1 MNMDERIKRI
11 NELYHKSVSVGLS
24 EEEKA
29 EQTILRKEYIQS
41 VRGSLKSQLNNIDIK
56 EADGSITNLG
66 EKFSAKEETLSGDN
80 SLGNIRTRKSIIRKE
95 TMNKRSL
102 IKPSEVID
110 KSKIICSKIAQMPE
124 YINAG
129 TILMY
134 YPYNNEAE
142 TFELFEKALADGKRV
157 AFPKTELIDGHADL
171 EFYEINSLEQFENG
185 YKGIMEPDYK
195 KFSLTKFEGEADL
208 CIAPGVAFDKKG
220 ARIGYG
226 KGFYDRYL
234 GKHKCKFVIGIGFE
248 LQISEEIPLETD
260 DIKMNVVVTE
270 KNIYR

>member
-11 NELYHKSVSVGLS
+11 NELYHKSVEVGLS

-29 EQTILRKEYIQS
+29 EQTILRKEYIES
-41 VRGSLKSQLNNIDIK
+41 VRGSLKAQLNNIDIK

-66 EKFSAKEETLSGDN
+66 DKFSAKKENLNCDN

-95 TMNKRSL
+95 MLNKRGL
-102 IKPSEVID
+102 LKPSFVID
-110 KSKIICSKIAQMPE
+110 KSKVICSKIIKMEE
-124 YINAG
+124 YEKAD

-142 TFELFEKALADGKRV
+142 TFDLFEKALADGKKV
-157 AFPKTELIDGHADL
+157 AFPKTEIIDGRADL
-171 EFYEINSLEQFENG
+171 EFYEITDLSQFENG
-185 YKGIMEPDYK
+185 YKGIMEPDYR
-195 KFSLTKFEGEADL
+195 KFSLKKFEKDADL
-208 CIAPGVAFDKKG
+208 CIAPGVSFDKNC

-234 GKHKCKFVIGIGFE
+234 GKHKSKCIIGIGFE
-248 LQISEEIPLETD
+248 EQITDEIPLEED
-260 DIKMNVVVTE
+260 DIKMDMVITE